1 MKKLRT
7 GTQTL
12 RCAVIGVGYMG
23 KFHAE
28 KLAAMKQDAGRAGV
42 AAELVAVA
50 DADAA
55 RGKEIA
61 AALGCAYEADYRSV
75 LPKIDAVCVAV
86 PTEKHYEVVRA
97 CLEAGVHVLVEKPL
111 ARTLAE
117 ADGLLELAGAKGLV
131 LQVGHLQR
139 FNPAFQAL
147 VADGALPLFIDIE
160 RLAPFKARGTD
171 VDVILDLMI
180 HDLDLVLALARAPIE
195 QVSASGFRV
204 LTEAIDIANARIE
217 FADGSIASVSA
228 SRVSQSPVRK
238 LRVFRHDGYV
248 SADLQGQKLRY
259 VRRGAAAS
267 ATGVEETERTFE
279 RTDELRAQAE
289 DFLRAVRER
298 AAPLVSGEQ
307 GRQVLALALQVGK
320 LVEERLARHAATR

>member
-1 MKKLRT
+1 
-7 GTQTL
+7 
-12 RCAVIGVGYMG
+12 
-23 KFHAE
+23 
-28 KLAAMKQDAGRAGV
+28 
-42 AAELVAVA
+42 
-50 DADAA
+50 
-55 RGKEIA
+55 
-61 AALGCAYEADYRSV
+61 
-75 LPKIDAVCVAV
+75 
-86 PTEKHYEVVRA
+86 
-97 CLEAGVHVLVEKPL
+97 
-111 ARTLAE
+111 AE
-117 ADGLLELAGAKGLV
+117 ADQMLALAKAKGLV

-147 VADGALPLFIDIE
+147 AADAARPLFIDIE

-180 HDLDLVLALARAPIE
+180 HDLDLALALARAPVE

-204 LTEAIDIANARIE
+204 LTDAIDIANARIE
-217 FADGSIASVSA
+217 FADGAIASVSA
-228 SRVSQSPVRK
+228 SRVSQAPVRK

-259 VRRGAAAS
+259 ARKGSEGIEVVERG
-267 ATGVEETERTFE
+267 FE

-307 GRQVLALALQVGK
+307 GRRILALALDVGR
-320 LVEERLARHAATR
+320 LVNERLARHAGLQ

>member
-1 MKKLRT
+1 MKRIRT
-7 GTQTL
+7 
-12 RCAVIGVGYMG
+12 AVIGVGYMG
-23 KFHAE
+23 RFHAE
-28 KLAAMKQDAGRAGV
+28 KLAASA

-55 RGKEIA
+55 RAGEIA
-61 AALGCAYEADYRSV
+61 SALGCAYEADYRIL
-75 LPKIDAVCVAV
+75 LPKVDAVCVAV
-86 PTEKHYEVVRA
+86 PTEHHHAVVRA
-97 CLEAGVHVLVEKPL
+97 CLDAGVHVLVEKPL

-117 ADGLLELAGAKGLV
+117 ADSLLELARAKGLV

-147 VADGALPLFIDIE
+147 VADGGLPLFIDIE
-160 RLAPFKARGTD
+160 RLAPFTVRGTD

-180 HDLDLVLALARAPIE
+180 HDLDLVLALARAPVE
-195 QVSASGFRV
+195 RVSASGFRV
-204 LTEAIDIANARIE
+204 LTDAIDIANARIE

-228 SRVSQSPVRK
+228 SRVSQEPVRK

-248 SADLQGQKLRY
+248 SADLKGQKLRHA
-259 VRRGAAAS
+259 RRGAD
-267 ATGVEETERTFE
+267 GVEVSEQSFE

-289 DFLRAVRER
+289 DFLRAVREH

-307 GRQVLALALQVGK
+307 GRQVLALALEVSS
-320 LVEERLARHAATR
+320 LVAQRLARHAATR

>member
-1 MKKLRT
+1 MKKIRT
-7 GTQTL
+7 
-12 RCAVIGVGYMG
+12 AVIGVGYMG
-23 KFHAE
+23 RFHAE
-28 KLAAMKQDAGRAGV
+28 KLAASA

-55 RGKEIA
+55 RAREIA
-61 AALGCAYEADYRSV
+61 AALGCAHEADYKTL
-75 LPKIDAVCVAV
+75 LPRVDAVCVAV
-86 PTEKHYEVVRA
+86 PTEHHHAVVRA

-117 ADGLLELAGAKGLV
+117 ADSLLELARAKGLV

-147 VADGALPLFIDIE
+147 VAEGGLPLFIDIE
-160 RLAPFKARGTD
+160 RLAPFKERGTD

-180 HDLDLVLALARAPIE
+180 HDLDLVLALARAPLE

-204 LTEAIDIANARIE
+204 LTDAIDIANARIE

-228 SRVSQSPVRK
+228 SRVSQAPVRK

-248 SADLQGQKLRY
+248 SADLQGQKLRH
-259 VRRGAAAS
+259 VRRGRAGGSNA
-267 ATGVEETERTFE
+267 GVDVSEQGFE
-279 RTDELRAQAE
+279 RIDELRAQAE
-289 DFLRAVRER
+289 DFLRAVRDG
-298 AAPLVSGEQ
+298 AAPLVSGEH
-307 GRQVLALALQVGK
+307 GRRVLALALQVGS
-320 LVEERLARHAATR
+320 LVEQRLARHAATR

>member
-1 MKKLRT
+1 MKKIRT
-7 GTQTL
+7 
-12 RCAVIGVGYMG
+12 AVFGVGYMG

-28 KLAAMKQDAGRAGV
+28 KFAASG

-50 DADAA
+50 DANAA
-55 RGKEIA
+55 RAAEIA
-61 AALGCAYEADYRSV
+61 GALGCRHAADYRS
-75 LPKIDAVCVAV
+75 LLGSIDAACVAV
-86 PTEKHYEVVRA
+86 PTEKHHEVVLA

-111 ARTLAE
+111 ARSLAE
-117 ADGLLELAGAKGLV
+117 ADGLLALAKRKGLV

-147 VADGALPLFIDIE
+147 AADAARPLFIDIE

-180 HDLDLVLALARAPIE
+180 HDLDLALALARAPIE

-204 LTEAIDIANARIE
+204 LTDAIDIANARIE

-248 SADLQGQKLRY
+248 SADLQEQKLRY
-259 VRRGAAAS
+259 VRKGAGGIEA
-267 ATGVEETERTFE
+267 EERNFE
-279 RTDELRAQAE
+279 RTDELQAQAG

-307 GRQVLALALQVGK
+307 GRAVLALALEVGR
-320 LVEERLARHAATR
+320 LVDERLARHAELR

>member
-1 MKKLRT
+1 MKKIRT
-7 GTQTL
+7 
-12 RCAVIGVGYMG
+12 AVFGVGYMG

-28 KLAAMKQDAGRAGV
+28 KFAANGE
-42 AAELVAVA
+42 AELVAVA

-55 RGKEIA
+55 RAAEIA
-61 AALGCAYEADYRSV
+61 GALGCGHAVDYRS
-75 LPKIDAVCVAV
+75 LLAGIDAACVAV
-86 PTEKHYEVVRA
+86 PTEKHHEVVQA
-97 CLEAGVHVLVEKPL
+97 CLQAGVHVLVEKPL

-117 ADGLLELAGAKGLV
+117 AGGLLALAKHKGLV

-147 VADGALPLFIDIE
+147 AADAARPLFIDIE

-180 HDLDLVLALARAPIE
+180 HDLDLALALARAPIE

-228 SRVSQSPVRK
+228 SRVSQAPVRK

-248 SADLQGQKLRY
+248 SADLQEQKLRY
-259 VRRGAAAS
+259 VRKGAGGIEADERG
-267 ATGVEETERTFE
+267 FE
-279 RTDELRAQAE
+279 RTDELQAQAG

-298 AAPLVSGEQ
+298 SLPLVSGQQ
-307 GRQVLALALQVGK
+307 GRAVLALALEVGR
-320 LVEERLARHAATR
+320 LVDERLARHAELR

>member
-7 GTQTL
+7 
-12 RCAVIGVGYMG
+12 AVIGVGYMG
-23 KFHAE
+23 RFHAE
-28 KLAAMKQDAGRAGV
+28 KLAASA

-55 RGKEIA
+55 RAREIA
-61 AALGCAYEADYRSV
+61 AALGCAHEADYKTL
-75 LPKIDAVCVAV
+75 LPRVDAVCVAV
-86 PTEKHYEVVRA
+86 PTEHHHAVVRA

-117 ADGLLELAGAKGLV
+117 ADSLLELARAKGLV

-147 VADGALPLFIDIE
+147 VAEGGLPLFIDIE
-160 RLAPFKARGTD
+160 RLAPFKERGTD

-180 HDLDLVLALARAPIE
+180 HDLDLVLALARAPLE

-204 LTEAIDIANARIE
+204 LTDAIDIANARIE

-228 SRVSQSPVRK
+228 SRVSQAPVRK

-248 SADLQGQKLRY
+248 SADLQGQKLRH
-259 VRRGAAAS
+259 VRRGRAGGSNA
-267 ATGVEETERTFE
+267 GVDVSEQGFE
-279 RTDELRAQAE
+279 RIDELRAQAE
-289 DFLRAVRER
+289 DFLRAVRDG
-298 AAPLVSGEQ
+298 AAPLVSGEH
-307 GRQVLALALQVGK
+307 GRRVLALALQVGS
-320 LVEERLARHAATR
+320 LVEQRLARHAATR